1 MFLSSTGGASKAAHV
16 FWMVVVVAPQARI
29 SCVGRDTGRC
39 SPSDIFWCGVDVR
52 AGAYRAYK
60 DMTRFLED
68 LGFLRCR

>member
-1 MFLSSTGGASKAAHV
+1 
-16 FWMVVVVAPQARI
+16 MVVVVAQARI
-29 SCVGRDTGRC
+29 SCVGRDTGRW

-52 AGAYRAYK
+52 AGAYK